1 MSDWRCLKMKKPKI
15 YLIDGSAYIYRAFHA
30 IPHLSNSKG
39 LPTNAAFGVTT
50 MLLKLIKEH
59 QPVYA
64 AIFFDV
70 KGETFRHKLYE
81 QYKANRSAMPDEL
94 IQQIPYIK
102 EIVKAFNIPIIE
114 KEGFEADDLI
124 GTYSR
129 IAKEYG
135 WDIVIVTGDKDFMQL
150 VNDNCVIWDPM
161 KDKVINRDVIKN
173 EFQIEPEQV
182 IDMFGLAGD
191 SSDNVPGVQGVGP
204 KTAIK
209 LISEFGSIQAIYDAI
224 NANQIESDNR
234 NKVES
239 DNTNRVESKKSNST
253 NQHSSSI
260 IEKVKSLKSKKSLY
274 KNLTENREMALLSR
288 SLVTINQ
295 FVDVSKFY
303 DIINLELK
311 PYDNQKLTEIF
322 KKLEF
327 RKLHQEFFEANK
339 EQIEVKKDYICLT
352 DIRDI
357 ENLVKEIVKLQEIC
371 RVDEIGSSNKIDA
384 LYNTENSLEN
394 KKNGDF
400 IFAIDTET
408 TSVNPML
415 AELVG
420 ISISFK
426 PHQAFYIPVG
436 HLNPSSSTPDLFGQS
451 IKPEKEFVQ
460 PNKEAVLNI
469 LKPILENPLIEKV
482 GQNIKYDYI
491 VFAKNGIY
499 MQGIVFDT
507 MIASYLLNP
516 SGRGHG
522 LDQIALD
529 LLGHKNIT
537 YKEVTTPNFQSDQ
550 SDLIQTDSK
559 QADLKKR
566 ESGKSRA
573 KQLIF
578 NEVSIEKATDYAC
591 EDADITLLAYNILR
605 KKIDENYLDNLM
617 QTIEMPLIPV
627 LANMEMNGIKVDREK
642 LQTLS
647 KGFEQELE
655 KIEKEIFEIAGET
668 FNINSSQ
675 QLGYI
680 LFEKLKLPTQK
691 KTKKK
696 SGYSTDIAVL
706 TELATQHA
714 LPEMVLR
721 YRSIGKLKST
731 YTDALQELIHPQT
744 GRIHTSFNQAITATG
759 RLSSSD
765 PNLQNIPIRTEEG
778 RRIREAFIPEK
789 GCKIV
794 SADYSQIELRILAHF
809 ADDKILIDAFQN
821 DEDIHARTAAEVFNA
836 IPELIDDELRRQAKA
851 INFGIVY
858 GMGAFKLSNELSI
871 SRKMAQTYIDNYFSR
886 YSGVKRYI
894 DNTIEKAKESGEVI
908 TIFGRK
914 RRLDDIHSS
923 NANIRGVAERM
934 AINTPIQGSAAD
946 IIKLAM
952 IKMDKALKENILNNG
967 KKMAAKML
975 LSVHDEILF
984 EVPEDELEEL
994 KIVAKEVMES
1004 VRVVEGMFELKVPL
1018 KVNIDSGDNWAK
1030 AH

>member
-1 MSDWRCLKMKKPKI
+1 MRFDNLLKVVKSSMSDWRCLKMKKPKI

-209 LISEFGSIQAIYDAI
+209 LISEFGSIQAIYDAV
-224 NANQIESDNR
+224 N
-234 NKVES
+234 
-239 DNTNRVESKKSNST
+239 
-253 NQHSSSI
+253 
-260 IEKVKSLKSKKSLY
+260 EKAKSLQSKKSLY
-274 KNLTENREMALLSR
+274 KNLIESREMAFLSR
-288 SLVTINQ
+288 KLVTINQ
-295 FVDVSKFY
+295 FVDVQESNIGNQFIE
-303 DIINLELK
+303 DNQFIENLKLK

-357 ENLVKEIVKLQEIC
+357 ENLVKEI
-371 RVDEIGSSNKIDA
+371 D
-384 LYNTENSLEN
+384 
-394 KKNGDF
+394 NGGF

-559 QADLKKR
+559 QADFKKR
-566 ESGKSRA
+566 ESGKNRA

-605 KKIDENYLDNLM
+605 KKIDENNLDNLM

-1004 VRVVEGMFELKVPL
+1004 VRAVEGMFELKVPL

>member
-1 MSDWRCLKMKKPKI
+1 
-15 YLIDGSAYIYRAFHA
+15 
-30 IPHLSNSKG
+30 
-39 LPTNAAFGVTT
+39 
-50 MLLKLIKEH
+50 
-59 QPVYA
+59 
-64 AIFFDV
+64 
-70 KGETFRHKLYE
+70 
-81 QYKANRSAMPDEL
+81 
-94 IQQIPYIK
+94 
-102 EIVKAFNIPIIE
+102 
-114 KEGFEADDLI
+114 
-124 GTYSR
+124 
-129 IAKEYG
+129 
-135 WDIVIVTGDKDFMQL
+135 
-150 VNDNCVIWDPM
+150 
-161 KDKVINRDVIKN
+161 
-173 EFQIEPEQV
+173 
-182 IDMFGLAGD
+182 
-191 SSDNVPGVQGVGP
+191 
-204 KTAIK
+204 
-209 LISEFGSIQAIYDAI
+209 
-224 NANQIESDNR
+224 
-234 NKVES
+234 
-239 DNTNRVESKKSNST
+239 
-253 NQHSSSI
+253 
-260 IEKVKSLKSKKSLY
+260 
-274 KNLTENREMALLSR
+274 
-288 SLVTINQ
+288 
-295 FVDVSKFY
+295 
-303 DIINLELK
+303 
-311 PYDNQKLTEIF
+311 F

-327 RKLHQEFFEANK
+327 RKLHQEFFEADK
-339 EQIEVKKDYICLT
+339 ERIDVKKDYKCLR
-352 DIRDI
+352 DIRDV
-357 ENLVKEIVKLQEIC
+357 ENLVKEIVKLQEIY
-371 RVDEIGSSNKIDA
+371 RVDEIGSPNKTDA
-384 LYNTENSLEN
+384 LDNTDNSLEN
-394 KKNGDF
+394 KKNGGF
-400 IFAIDTET
+400 ILAIDTET
-408 TSVNPML
+408 TSLNPML

-436 HLNPSSSTPDLFGQS
+436 HINPDSSTSDLFGQS
-451 IKPEKEFVQ
+451 IKPEKDFVQ

-537 YKEVTTPNFQSDQ
+537 YKEVTTQVSQSDQ
-550 SDLIQTDSK
+550 SDLIQSNSER
-559 QADLKKR
+559 ADFKKR
-566 ESGKSRA
+566 ESGKIRG
-573 KQLIF
+573 KQLVF

-605 KKIDENYLDNLM
+605 KKIDENELSNLM

-627 LANMEMNGIKVDREK
+627 LAEMEMDGIKVDREK

-655 KIEKEIFEIAGET
+655 KIEKEIFEIAGEN

-680 LFEKLKLPTQK
+680 LFEKLRLPTQK

-706 TELATQHA
+706 TELATQHP

-908 TIFGRK
+908 TILGRK

-923 NANIRGVAERM
+923 NANVRGVAERM

-952 IKMDKALKENILNNG
+952 IKMDKALKETILHNG

-1004 VRVVEGMFELKVPL
+1004 VRVVEGLFELKVPL